1 MDQPL
6 QVAVIADDLT
16 GAADTGVQFC
26 PVVGPV
32 HLTSDLGEEFTL
44 TETQAGGLSVYT
56 NSRHLGPKR
65 AAEQVRRVASKILQL
80 APGLIYKKIDSCLR
94 GNIGAEIDAL
104 LAEASATASFV
115 APAFPSQGRT
125 TEHDIHLI
133 DGIPVA
139 ETEIGND
146 PLCPVK
152 ESRLSLAL
160 SHQSRM
166 NVGHVDSRY
175 LNKGLAATVMRVKE
189 LLAGDCR
196 HLVFDASHQ
205 GHLDV
210 IVTLQK
216 THFNKEKIIFAG
228 SAGLAGSIAR
238 TMMQEP
244 PVRTAMERPL
254 IGRWL
259 FCCGSVSQVMSKQVN
274 RLVHH
279 TQWLHLELDPS
290 QLAAGSSQNFLPI
303 PESMV
308 QDRARD
314 DGLILSIKSTANT
327 SDSRLKPDLVVA
339 GMAEVVSS
347 LLISSSWQG
356 LFLSGGDT
364 AETVLKAIGAKGI
377 RLNEEILPGLM
388 RGEIIG
394 GSCHT
399 LPVVTKA
406 GAFGTDDTL
415 IKVINILK

>member
-26 PVVGPV
+26 PVVGPI
-32 HLTSDLGEEFTL
+32 HLTSDVDEEFTQ
-44 TETQAGGLSVYT
+44 TETEAGGLAVYT

-80 APGLIYKKIDSCLR
+80 VPGLIYKKIDSCLR

-104 LAEASATASFV
+104 LVESSATASFV

-125 TEHDIHLI
+125 TEHDIHMI

-139 ETEIGND
+139 ETEIGKD
-146 PLCPVK
+146 PLFPVN
-152 ESRLSLAL
+152 ESRLSLML

-175 LNKGLAATVMRVKE
+175 LDKGLAATAMRVKE
-189 LLAGDCR
+189 LLAGGCC

-205 GHLDV
+205 GHLDA
-210 IVTLQK
+210 IVTLKK
-216 THFNKEKIIFAG
+216 THFNKEKIVFTG

-238 TMMQEP
+238 TMMQEA
-244 PVRTAMERPL
+244 PVRPAMERPQIAKWL
-254 IGRWL
+254 I
-259 FCCGSVSQVMSKQVN
+259 CCGSVSQVMSKQVT

-279 TQWLHLELDPS
+279 TQWLHMELDPS
-290 QLAAGSSQNFLPI
+290 QLAADSSQDFQPI
-303 PESMV
+303 LQNLVED
-308 QDRARD
+308 QAQG
-314 DGLILSIKSTANT
+314 DGVILSITGGA
-327 SDSRLKPDLVVA
+327 DSGDLNLKPDLVVA
-339 GMAEVVSS
+339 GLAGVVSS
-347 LLISSSWQG
+347 MLISSSWQG

-364 AETVLKAIGAKGI
+364 AEAVLKATGAKGI
-377 RLNEEILPGLM
+377 CLYEEILPGLM
-388 RGEIIG
+388 RGEIRG

-406 GAFGTDDTL
+406 GAFGTGDTL
-415 IKVINILK
+415 IKLINILK